1 MKKKMNLTTDREIE
15 ITQTETQR
23 DKEMRQN

>member
-23 DKEMRQN
+23 EKEMRQN